1 MVTKSMT
8 LGKAIK
14 MFAKD
19 FQPDKIVFNLND
31 DKTTYSVDCIF
42 NCININGE
50 NKSMTLHSDKAFYPK
65 DADFLA
71 CPRNGEY
78 ALFDI
83 IVPDDNIS
91 DNKNNIK
98 END

>member
-1 MVTKSMT
+1 MVAKFMT
-8 LGKAIK
+8 LERAIK

-50 NKSMTLHSDKAFYPK
+50 NKSMTLHSDEASYPK
-65 DADFLA
+65 DTNFLA
-71 CPRNGEY
+71 CQRNGEY
-78 ALFDI
+78 VLFDI

-91 DNKNNIK
+91 DKK
-98 END
+98 